1 MNIAVIGY
9 SGDAK
14 ASPVFE
20 LRDLCYAL
28 GAWIGSERHRLWSG
42 GRDGVME
49 LVSQAAQDQGATT
62 IGVLPYDRS
71 QPGIDPN
78 PWLDL
83 PIFTGLDY
91 QMRSLIL
98 LQNAECVISVGGQ
111 CGTAL
116 EIIAAYS
123 YSKPLFLMKGTGGW
137 TDRMALIFAHH
148 TQPVFLDQRALAP
161 VWIADGMA
169 DFQTLFHREFPRSRS

>member
-9 SGDAK
+9 SGDAE

-20 LRDLCYAL
+20 LKGLCYDL
-28 GAWIGSERHRLWSG
+28 GAWIGSEKHRLWSG

-49 LVSQAAQDQGATT
+49 LVSQAAQEHGATT

-78 PWLDL
+78 LWLDL
-83 PIFTGLDY
+83 PMFTGLDF

-98 LQNAECVISVGGQ
+98 LQNAECVISIGGQ

-123 YSKPLFLMKGTGGW
+123 YGKPLFLMKGTGGW
-137 TDRMALIFAHH
+137 TDRMASLYELHP
-148 TQPVFLDQRALAP
+148 QPVFFDQRALAP
-161 VWIADGMA
+161 VWIVDGMA
-169 DFQTLFHREFPRSRS
+169 DLEVAFHKEFSRRQS